1 MGNGNFYLPCLR
13 NPGQIKMKELFLGK
27 SDIDE
32 INKELKMDIPE
43 LKGYHTFSGFIL
55 DQIER
60 IPHKNE

>member
-1 MGNGNFYLPCLR
+1 
-13 NPGQIKMKELFLGK
+13 MKELFSGK

-32 INKELKMDIPE
+32 INKKIKIDIPE
-43 LKGYHTFSGFIL
+43 SKGYDTFSGFIL